1 MSFPVI
7 QFNRPKELVEQD
19 AELVI
24 TDIKNKLGGSIEGF
38 RFLTSRQIRDIV
50 KNNYNLD
57 DDILTVVIF
66 RLLIEYLD
74 YNTEFLCYK
83 EKKERITIND
93 LRG

>member
-7 QFNRPKELVEQD
+7 KFKRPKDIVESE
-19 AELVI
+19 AALVI
-24 TDIKNKLGGSIEGF
+24 EDIKNRLGGSIEGF
-38 RFLTSRQIRDIV
+38 RFLTSRQIRDLV

-57 DDILTVVIF
+57 DDVLTIVIF

-74 YNTEFLCYK
+74 DNTEFLCYK